1 MLPAALAFPVV
12 LVVDIAETRKPM
24 LYRQNPSLVLDR
36 LFLVETLSE
45 DRIKSNVQAEVVH
58 TAGLSQEL
66 TEVTVA
72 ALLTERLA
80 KMVRPTHRL
89 QWQAMADGQQARKV
103 ERVQQLHRLPFLSR
117 QEQAATEATA
127 AEALVLVA
135 ML

>member
-36 LFLVETLSE
+36 LSQVETLSE
-45 DRIKSNVQAEVVH
+45 DRIKSKIQAEVVH

-89 QWQAMADGQQARKV
+89 QRQAMADGQQARQAEKERQRLLRRFRLHV
-103 ERVQQLHRLPFLSR
+103 EP
-117 QEQAATEATA
+117 EALVEMA
-127 AEALVLVA
+127 AEALVLAA

>member
-12 LVVDIAETRKPM
+12 LVVDIAETRKLI
-24 LYRQNPSLVLDR
+24 LYRQNPSLVLGR
-36 LFLVETLSE
+36 LFPVETLSE
-45 DRIKSNVQAEVVH
+45 DRIKSKIQAEVVH

-89 QWQAMADGQQARKV
+89 QRQAMADGQQARKA
-103 ERVQQLHRLPFLSR
+103 ERVQQLPRLPFLSR

>member
-36 LFLVETLSE
+36 LFPVETLLE
-45 DRIKSNVQAEVVH
+45 DRIKTKLQAEVVH

-72 ALLTERLA
+72 ALLME
-80 KMVRPTHRL
+80 
-89 QWQAMADGQQARKV
+89 
-103 ERVQQLHRLPFLSR
+103 
-117 QEQAATEATA
+117 
-127 AEALVLVA
+127 
-135 ML
+135 